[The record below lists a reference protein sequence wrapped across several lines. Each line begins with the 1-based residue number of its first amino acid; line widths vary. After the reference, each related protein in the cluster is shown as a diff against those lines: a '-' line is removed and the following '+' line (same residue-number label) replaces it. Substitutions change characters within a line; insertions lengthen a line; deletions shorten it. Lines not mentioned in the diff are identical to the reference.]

1 MTDDPQLT
9 HLDERGRV
17 RMVDVG
23 EKAPTRRSATARAE
37 VVMETETRERLL
49 EGGLAKG
56 DAIATARIA
65 AIQAVK
71 RTPDLIPL
79 CHPIPVDAIDVDI
92 DASDD
97 GILVTVTVGVT
108 APTGV
113 EMEAL
118 TGASVGA
125 LTVYDMIKGIDRGA
139 SIAGV
144 RLLAKSGG
152 RSGEWTRG

>member
-1 MTDDPQLT
+1 MSDDRRLT
-9 HLDERGRV
+9 HLDESGRV
-17 RMVDVG
+17 HMVDVG
-23 EKAPTRRSATARAE
+23 DKTPSRRSATARAE
-37 VVMETETRERLL
+37 VVMHADTRERLL
-49 EGGLAKG
+49 DGGLAKG

-71 RTPDLIPL
+71 RTSDLIPL

-92 DASDD
+92 DVSDE

-108 APTGV
+108 ATTGV

-118 TGASVGA
+118 TGASIGA

-139 SIAGV
+139 SIASV
-144 RLLAKSGG
+144 QLLAKSGG
-152 RSGEWTRG
+152 RSGEWKRD